1 MVFLILRK
9 GDKNLNQY
17 NSYDKYL
24 SQSKKLSNYCNANEN
39 ILHEILK
46 MNIDEASKVHL
57 LEMVGVEI
65 GRILKY
71 IERLNLERKS

>member
-1 MVFLILRK
+1 MVFLILRE
-9 GDKNLNQY
+9 GDKKLSQY

-24 SQSKKLSNYCNANEN
+24 SQSKKLNNYCNAHEN

-46 MNIDEASKVHL
+46 MDIDEASKVHL
-57 LEMVGVEI
+57 LDLIGVEI
-65 GRILKY
+65 GRVLKF

>member
-1 MVFLILRK
+1 MILRE
-9 GDKNLNQY
+9 GDKKLNQY

-24 SQSKKLSNYCNANEN
+24 SQSKKLNNYCNANEN

-46 MNIDEASKVHL
+46 MDINESAKVHL
-57 LEMVGVEI
+57 LDLVGVEL
-65 GRILKY
+65 GRILKF

>member
-1 MVFLILRK
+1 MVFLTLRE

-24 SQSKKLSNYCNANEN
+24 SQSKKLNNYCNAHEN

-46 MNIDEASKVHL
+46 MELDEASKVHL
-57 LEMVGVEI
+57 LDLVGVEI
-65 GRILKY
+65 GRILKF
-71 IERLNLERKS
+71 IERLNLERKT

>member
-1 MVFLILRK
+1 LRE
-9 GDKNLNQY
+9 GDKPLNQY

-57 LEMVGVEI
+57 FDLVGVEI
-65 GRILKY
+65 GRILKF

>member
-1 MVFLILRK
+1 MVFLILK
-9 GDKNLNQY
+9 EGDKNLNQY

-24 SQSKKLSNYCNANEN
+24 LQSKKLSNYCTNNEN

-46 MNIDEASKVHL
+46 MNISEASKNHL
-57 LEMVGVEI
+57 LDLVGVEI